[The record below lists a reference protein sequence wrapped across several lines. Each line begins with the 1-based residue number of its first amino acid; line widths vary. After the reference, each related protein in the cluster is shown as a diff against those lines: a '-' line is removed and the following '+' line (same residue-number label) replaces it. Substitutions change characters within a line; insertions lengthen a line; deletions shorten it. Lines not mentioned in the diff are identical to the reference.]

1 MGEKNIERGTR
12 KGGKFD
18 KKKEREK
25 IKKSMCLKVHK
36 LRQKECVRSKHLHVM
51 GVGKINIFGG
61 GRGNMFCGP
70 LETRG
75 STLKATI

>member
-1 MGEKNIERGTR
+1 MKR
-12 KGGKFD
+12 
-18 KKKEREK
+18 KKE
-25 IKKSMCLKVHK
+25 IVKKSMQKVHK

-61 GRGNMFCGP
+61 GRGNMVGGP

-75 STLKATI
+75 STLKATV